1 MGAGRNNTKP
11 QVGPELASLLVSVRS
26 PVEARAAV
34 AGGASIID
42 VKEPTRGSL
51 GRSDAVVWQ
60 AVRSVIPRSIPVSV
74 ALGELNDWIGFERPH
89 ISAGDWAGIEFCKLG
104 LAEAPTE
111 WLERW
116 RRLRDDLRAQANP
129 FPDWV
134 AVVYLDWEA
143 ARAPHPEAIVDAV
156 TEMPECR
163 AVLFDTWRKSSG
175 VRLDRSWKL
184 RVQKVR
190 DRGRLVALAGSMDLA
205 AIAQWKAWHPDVF
218 AVRGAACVGGDR
230 LGPIDAG
237 QVARLALAVRS
248 GAEIGERSRSGLAQT
263 SNRTP

>member
-1 MGAGRNNTKP
+1 M
-11 QVGPELASLLVSVRS
+11 
-26 PVEARAAV
+26 

-42 VKEPTRGSL
+42 VKEPSRGSL
-51 GRSDAVVWQ
+51 GRSDSLVWQ
-60 AVRSVIPRSIPVSV
+60 AVRSAIPRSIPLSV
-74 ALGELNDWIGFERPH
+74 ALGELNEWIVSEQPH
-89 ISAGDWAGIEFCKLG
+89 TCALDWAGIEYCKLG
-104 LAEAPTE
+104 LAEAPTD
-111 WLERW
+111 WLELW
-116 RRLRDDLRAQANP
+116 RRLRDALRAQANP

-143 ARAPHPEAIVDAV
+143 ARAPHPEAIINAA

-175 VRLDRSWKL
+175 ARLDRSWKL

-190 DRGRLVALAGSMDLA
+190 DCGRLVALAGSMDLA
-205 AIAQWKAWHPDVF
+205 AIARWKAWHPDVF
-218 AVRGAACVGGDR
+218 AVRGAACAGGDR

-237 QVARLALAVRS
+237 RVACLAEAVRG
-248 GAEIGERSRSGLAQT
+248 GAESGENSRGGFAQM